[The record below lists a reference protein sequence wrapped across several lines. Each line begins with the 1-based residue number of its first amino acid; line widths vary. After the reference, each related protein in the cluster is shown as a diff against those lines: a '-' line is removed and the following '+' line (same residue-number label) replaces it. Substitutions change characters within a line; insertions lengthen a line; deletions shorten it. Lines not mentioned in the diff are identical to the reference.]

1 MVVQASVW
9 RAKEKL
15 VICGDLKQL
24 PPVVTAKCH
33 RRELEN
39 TLMERALLNPGI
51 EKVQLQIQHRY
62 PKVIGD
68 FVSEVGP
75 RWL

>member
-1 MVVQASVW
+1 VW

-24 PPVVTAKCH
+24 PPVVTTQRY
-33 RRELEN
+33 RRELES
-39 TLMERALLNPGI
+39 TLMERALLNPRV
-51 EKVQLQIQHRY
+51 EKVQLQMQHRY

-68 FVSEVGP
+68 FVSEVSTN
-75 RWL
+75 